1 MRLTSPSVSV
11 IMPVFNVAAYV
22 EEAVRS
28 ILEKTFSAF
37 ELILIDDG
45 SSDETPAILDRL
57 AGRDARIRL
66 VHQTNAGL
74 VAALNLGLS
83 LARGRYVARMDA
95 DDRAYPERLAEQFA
109 FLEKHPEVA
118 VLGGSARLMDR
129 AGRMIGQWRL
139 PTTDL
144 DLKALLRS
152 GASPFIHST
161 VMLRRDVLAAAGGYA
176 AGPYLDAEN
185 FELWNRLSRT
195 QNLANLPAIL
205 LDYRVHG
212 QSVSWTPGG
221 GAATEKHRGLGRK
234 SRERRRAPSV
244 SGAGFHASGVAI
256 AGGLPGGGAE
266 ASPGCGRGTWIRFER
281 PGLEVAVRALYR
293 HLRCRSALANVVVVP
308 RPGRFDW
315 RGSAGPAF

>member
-1 MRLTSPSVSV
+1 MCLTSPSVSV

-161 VMLRRDVLAAAGGYA
+161 VMLRRDVLLVGIRNV
-176 AGPYLDAEN
+176 LV
-185 FELWNRLSRT
+185 
-195 QNLANLPAIL
+195 I
-205 LDYRVHG
+205 
-212 QSVSWTPGG
+212 PG
-221 GAATEKHRGLGRK
+221 
-234 SRERRRAPSV
+234 
-244 SGAGFHASGVAI
+244 
-256 AGGLPGGGAE
+256 
-266 ASPGCGRGTWIRFER
+266 
-281 PGLEVAVRALYR
+281 
-293 HLRCRSALANVVVVP
+293 
-308 RPGRFDW
+308 
-315 RGSAGPAF
+315 